1 MRLIDQIEILETKL
15 LVTLKSNSDI
25 CYRKKKKKKRNSHTY
40 TKGIKFIQDEYL
52 TISC

>member
-25 CYRKKKKKKRNSHTY
+25 CYRKKKEKKKKKKETHIHTR
-40 TKGIKFIQDEYL
+40 KELNLFKMNI
-52 TISC
+52 